1 MKYSLGTS
9 NFLEEISSLSHAIIF
24 LYFFALITEECFLLS
39 LKGSA
44 VSSSRFGSVY
54 ERGGKNTQKNY
65 TKKIFTTQIIAKV

>member
-1 MKYSLGTS
+1 MKSALVDGVRLVCCDV
-9 NFLEEISSLSHAIIF
+9 FLVGELVPVFWLMELD
-24 LYFFALITEECFLLS
+24 LLS